1 MWEQHAGQCICS
13 AHCLLWISQGLSWA
27 LQACIAEQ
35 GFEEIY
41 RRFDSTP
48 GNTISIQGQVHV
60 AVRTLLAKYGVDRS
74 QGAVTSI
81 TTTGA
86 GLLHDH
92 IHPEHRVPPSTW
104 ALSTQIV
111 IGYRLCHAVHMHT
124 LPQMSGLHRVA
135 AGIQVFVA
143 SEVLQLAASP
153 GSTVHTTGSCTLEE
167 RG

>member
-1 MWEQHAGQCICS
+1 M
-13 AHCLLWISQGLSWA
+13 HCLLWITQGLSWA
-27 LQACIAEQ
+27 LQAGIAEQ

-86 GLLHDH
+86 GLNSIIQNTLS
-92 IHPEHRVPPSTW
+92 ILSLVPG
-104 ALSTQIV
+104 LS
-111 IGYRLCHAVHMHT
+111 L
-124 LPQMSGLHRVA
+124 
-135 AGIQVFVA
+135 
-143 SEVLQLAASP
+143 LA
-153 GSTVHTTGSCTLEE
+153 
-167 RG
+167 

>member
-1 MWEQHAGQCICS
+1 MALCQARHGQECLAPDYADHFEPTTPDVVVLQCTLWEQHGGQCICS
-13 AHCLLWISQGLSWA
+13 VHCLLWITQGLSWA
-27 LQACIAEQ
+27 LQAGIAEQ

-86 GLLHDH
+86 GLNSIIQNTLS
-92 IHPEHRVPPSTW
+92 ILSLVPG
-104 ALSTQIV
+104 LS
-111 IGYRLCHAVHMHT
+111 L
-124 LPQMSGLHRVA
+124 
-135 AGIQVFVA
+135 
-143 SEVLQLAASP
+143 LA
-153 GSTVHTTGSCTLEE
+153 
-167 RG
+167 